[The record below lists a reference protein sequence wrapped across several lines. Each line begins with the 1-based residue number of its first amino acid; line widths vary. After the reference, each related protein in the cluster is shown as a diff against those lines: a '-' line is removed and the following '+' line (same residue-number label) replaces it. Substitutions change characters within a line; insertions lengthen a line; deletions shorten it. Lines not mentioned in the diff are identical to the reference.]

1 MLITS
6 NERIVM
12 TLPLTAQF
20 VDPAARDAAIAS
32 LRLLLGARLSNAAPV
47 CEQHGKDASYHPSVA
62 PDAVAFARSTEEVSE
77 IVKICAHHKVP
88 LIPFGAG
95 TGLEGNVAALRG
107 GGCIDISGM
116 KQILQIIAGDLVA
129 TVEAGVNHQHLK
141 VHLWYI
147 RLFFLGGLGAYFT
160 IC

>member
-62 PDAVAFARSTEEVSE
+62 PDAAAFARSTEEEGE

-88 LIPFGAG
+88 LIPFRAG
-95 TGLEGNVAALRG
+95 TGLERYAAAFRG
-107 GGCIDISGM
+107 GVCFG
-116 KQILQIIAGDLVA
+116 IAGLEQVVQVIADDVYTAVGA
-129 TVEAGVNHQHLK
+129 TGVHQ
-141 VHLWYI
+141 
-147 RLFFLGGLGAYFT
+147 R
-160 IC
+160 